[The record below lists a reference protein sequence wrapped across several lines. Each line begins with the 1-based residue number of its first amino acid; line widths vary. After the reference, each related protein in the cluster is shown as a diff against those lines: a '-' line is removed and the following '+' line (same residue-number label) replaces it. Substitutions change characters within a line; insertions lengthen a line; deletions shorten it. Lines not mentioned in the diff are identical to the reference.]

1 MRPIDHHPYVRIW
14 TTACV
19 VAATMAAAAGC
30 GGSGEVD
37 RAGVTARP
45 KPVELMLANHEGGAK
60 NASAWAAA
68 VERLSGGSIQVRIAN
83 SWREGESEYDQATLR
98 DVRGGK
104 VPLAIVA
111 ARAYDEV
118 GVTSFQ
124 PLVAPMLID
133 SRDLESR
140 VLRSDVGRQALAG
153 TEKLGVVGLALLPT
167 ELRRPVGIMRTLA
180 APEDYEGANVYTR
193 EGAIARET
201 IRALG
206 AEAVHKSTGDWSE
219 AVDGAE
225 IGISAVRGTPAVAR
239 RTARVTANVV
249 LWPQPTT
256 VVMNQ
261 EAFDRLSETQQKAL
275 RDAGA
280 EAFQKHSRLASDLG
294 DEDVVTLCRMG
305 ANLVE
310 ATPADLDALKAAV
323 EPVYRTIERG
333 AGNRAAIESIRQLK
347 GDAKAETISCPDGTP
362 APQDDRARAE
372 LEGTFR
378 MSLSEQELAESPLL
392 GDPGEVN
399 DENWGELTLRLED
412 GSVRYSQRNELA
424 DFEVSGT
431 YSTDGDALE
440 MRFDE
445 FGETWVYRWS
455 LYRGTLK
462 LERDESLGVPPERF
476 TPSPLL
482 VKPWR
487 RVG

>member
-1 MRPIDHHPYVRIW
+1 MRSIHHHPNVRIW

-19 VAATMAAAAGC
+19 LAAVGAIAGC

-37 RAGVTARP
+37 KAGFAARP
-45 KPVELMLANHEGGAK
+45 KPVELVLANHEGGAE
-60 NASAWAAA
+60 NATSWAEA

-83 SWREGESEYDQATLR
+83 GWRQGQKDYEQATLR
-98 DVRGGK
+98 DVGGGK
-104 VPLAIVA
+104 VPLAVVA

-133 SRDLESR
+133 SRELESR

-153 TEKLGVVGLALLPT
+153 TEKLDVVGLALLPT
-167 ELRRPVGIMRTLA
+167 ELRRPVGITRTLA
-180 APEDYEGANVYTR
+180 APEDFDGADVYTR

-201 IRALG
+201 LRALG
-206 AEAVHKSTGDWSE
+206 AEAVHKPIGEWSQ

-225 IGISAVRGTPAVAR
+225 VGVSAVRGEPAVAR
-239 RTARVTANVV
+239 RAAGVTANVV

-256 VVMNQ
+256 AVMNRQ
-261 EAFDRLSETQQKAL
+261 AFDGLSAEQQTAL
-275 RDAGA
+275 REAGA
-280 EAFQKHSRLASDLG
+280 EAIEKHSRLATELG
-294 DEDVVTLCRMG
+294 DEHLASVCRIG
-305 ANLVE
+305 AKLVE

-347 GDAKAETISCPDGTP
+347 GDAQAETLSCPDQTP
-362 APQDDRARAE
+362 TSANDRAAAE

-378 MSLSEQELAESPLL
+378 TSLTEHELAEAAPR
-392 GDPGEVN
+392 EVN
-399 DENWGELTLRLED
+399 NQNWGELTLRLDD
-412 GSVRYSQRNELA
+412 GSVRYSQRNEL
-424 DFEVSGT
+424 DQFEASGT

-440 MRFDE
+440 MRFDDY
-445 FGETWVYRWS
+445 GETWVYRWS
-455 LYRGTLK
+455 LYNGTLK
-462 LERDESLGVPPERF
+462 LERDESLGVPPERH
-476 TPSPLL
+476 TPAPLL
-482 VKPWR
+482 IKPWR